1 MKSAEQEAR
10 DLLEQCGI
18 EDAQSFSAGD
28 VLALANFI
36 AKADSYRRE
45 NDMYRR
51 QLAEIAHL
59 CTDFTPDPGIV
70 DVILEVINR
79 RKP

>member
-1 MKSAEQEAR
+1 VKSAEQEAR

-28 VLALANFI
+28 VVALANLI
-36 AKADSYRRE
+36 ADVHDYR
-45 NDMYRR
+45 Y
-51 QLAEIAHL
+51 QLAEIEHL

-70 DVILEVINR
+70 DAILDVINR
-79 RKP
+79 GGSR